1 MQKKVLIIG
10 SGIAGISSSLKLK
23 TYGIDSVLVDKG
35 RFLGGRI
42 SSREVKSIDNID
54 YFFHGAQFFTAKS
67 DNFKKIIEQGIKNN
81 FIEEFGKFNPPRYR
95 GYKSMRN
102 FLSNLTFNLNIK
114 QNNTIINLKPNKK
127 QISAL
132 DEKTK
137 TWQSFDGVI
146 STIPS
151 PQNYDLM
158 ENFPKLRKTL
168 ITSSYD
174 SCIAFMFSINK
185 RPENFP
191 IYFDLYKKRGI
202 LGWMASGS
210 NLNLWTAHT
219 KGSYANKNLN
229 QNKNQLQNEI
239 FSAIQKVFAK
249 WENSLEVYFHSLH
262 IWKYAKVKKISS
274 GLQIDPDFPVA
285 LAGDFMEGYNIESAF
300 ISGEKAANLIFNRL
314 NQVS

>member
-1 MQKKVLIIG
+1 MSHNAIDWTKRYIL
-10 SGIAGISSSLKLK
+10 LKIKYYECIYLK
-23 TYGIDSVLVDKG
+23 EFDSVAEVREALADYFDYYNTDRLHQSLDYNTPADVYFG
-35 RFLGGRI
+35 R
-42 SSREVKSIDNID
+42 VKIDNIFD
-54 YFFHGAQFFTAKS
+54 NYESFGGLSLFLGAIYFSFQIYCDFSGYSDIAIGAAR
-67 DNFKKIIEQGIKNN
+67 IMG
-81 FIEEFGKFNPPRYR
+81 
-95 GYKSMRN
+95 
-102 FLSNLTFNLNIK
+102 
-114 QNNTIINLKPNKK
+114 
-127 QISAL
+127 
-132 DEKTK
+132 
-137 TWQSFDGVI
+137 
-146 STIPS
+146 
-151 PQNYDLM
+151 YDLM

-168 ITSSYD
+168 ITSTYD

-202 LGWMASGS
+202 LSWMASGS

-239 FSAIQKVFAK
+239 FSAIQKVFSK
-249 WENSLEVYFHSLH
+249 WENSIEVYFHSLH

-285 LAGDFMEGYNIESAF
+285 LAGDFMEGSNIESAF

>member
-1 MQKKVLIIG
+1 
-10 SGIAGISSSLKLK
+10 
-23 TYGIDSVLVDKG
+23 
-35 RFLGGRI
+35 
-42 SSREVKSIDNID
+42 
-54 YFFHGAQFFTAKS
+54 
-67 DNFKKIIEQGIKNN
+67 
-81 FIEEFGKFNPPRYR
+81 
-95 GYKSMRN
+95 
-102 FLSNLTFNLNIK
+102 
-114 QNNTIINLKPNKK
+114 
-127 QISAL
+127 
-132 DEKTK
+132 
-137 TWQSFDGVI
+137 
-146 STIPS
+146 
-151 PQNYDLM
+151 M

-168 ITSSYD
+168 VTSSYD

-202 LGWMASGS
+202 LSWMASGS

-239 FSAIQKVFAK
+239 FSAIQKVFSK
-249 WENSLEVYFHSLH
+249 WENSIEVYFHSLH

-285 LAGDFMEGYNIESAF
+285 LAGDFMEGSNIESAF